1 MIKVILIFL
10 VAVAGIYILF
20 RGNKNQ
26 DSTNKTKKKTM
37 ELTKQDFLERVVN
50 YEKNPNEW
58 VFLGDKPALVDFYAG
73 WCAPCKVLSPILDE
87 IAEEYYGSI
96 DVYKVNTETEEEL
109 ASVFHVR
116 SIPTLL
122 FIPKEGAP
130 QIVNGAL
137 PKHQIMELVE
147 RVLLAR

>member
-1 MIKVILIFL
+1 MGLFGRQTGPCRFL
-10 VAVAGIYILF
+10 RRMVCSL
-20 RGNKNQ
+20 Q
-26 DSTNKTKKKTM
+26 
-37 ELTKQDFLERVVN
+37 
-50 YEKNPNEW
+50 
-58 VFLGDKPALVDFYAG
+58 
-73 WCAPCKVLSPILDE
+73 VLSPILDE

-109 ASVFHVR
+109 AAVFHVR

>member
-1 MIKVILIFL
+1 
-10 VAVAGIYILF
+10 
-20 RGNKNQ
+20 
-26 DSTNKTKKKTM
+26 M

-109 ASVFHVR
+109 AAVFHVR